1 LQHGVHAF
9 SSTHMTEA
17 NLLAELQFQ
26 MLRQLSR
33 FTDAKESA
41 NDVERAIALSMANYS
56 AYKIKC

>member
-1 LQHGVHAF
+1 
-9 SSTHMTEA
+9 MTEA
-17 NLLAELQFQ
+17 NLFAELQFQ